1 MITKQKNIFYFIGI
15 GGVGMS
21 ALARLCLKEGCE
33 VYGYDKT
40 SSDITEQLIKNGI
53 KIIFDD
59 SVKALQKLLLST
71 DVQIVYS
78 AAIPDFHPQLVFLKK
93 QGNNVIKRAEFL
105 AKVCINK
112 KTLAVAGTHGKTTTS
127 SILTHIF
134 SKTNQSFISVMGG
147 FFNNDSSNLIQT
159 GSESIIVEADE
170 YDRSFLHLNPT
181 IACITSVEADHL
193 DIYESE
199 DIFLE
204 AFVQFS
210 KKVSN
215 ELIVA
220 YGLPIS
226 GLTYGIEVAADYKAF
241 NLKITEKGYRFD
253 LTTPNREFKDI
264 FFNQMGIHN
273 VSNALGAVAM
283 ADQAGIDINKSLL
296 ALESF
301 PGVYRRMNLYRWRD
315 IVIIDDYAHHPSEI
329 DSVFKTIKT
338 FYPKQKNCVVFQPH
352 LFSRTRDFMN
362 DFKTTLS
369 KFDEVILMDIYPA
382 REEPIKGVNAKIL
395 FDGISHTKKGYIK
408 KNQIKK
414 ILKSS
419 NADVF
424 ALLGAGDIGEEIKK
438 LKREFISL

>member
-21 ALARLCLKEGCE
+21 ALARLCLKEGYE

-59 SVKALQKLLLST
+59 SVKALQNLLLST
-71 DVQIVYS
+71 NVQIVYS

-181 IACITSVEADHL
+181 IACITSVDADHL

-273 VSNALGAVAM
+273 VSNALCALAM

-362 DFKTTLS
+362 DFKTTLR

-395 FDGISHTKKGYIK
+395 FDGISHTKKEYIE

>member
-1 MITKQKNIFYFIGI
+1 MINKQKNIFYFIGI

-59 SVKALQKLLLST
+59 SVKALQNLLLST

-78 AAIPDFHPQLVFLKK
+78 AAIPDFHPQLVFFKK

-315 IVIIDDYAHHPSEI
+315 TVIIDDYAHHPSEI
-329 DSVFKTIKT
+329 DSVFETIKT

-395 FDGISHTKKGYIK
+395 FDGISHTKKKYIK
-408 KNQIKK
+408 KN
-414 ILKSS
+414 
-419 NADVF
+419 
-424 ALLGAGDIGEEIKK
+424 
-438 LKREFISL
+438 

>member
-71 DVQIVYS
+71 DIQIVYS
-78 AAIPDFHPQLVFLKK
+78 AAIPDFHPQLVFFKK

-315 IVIIDDYAHHPSEI
+315 TVIIDDYAHHPSEI
-329 DSVFKTIKT
+329 DSVFETIKT

-395 FDGISHTKKGYIK
+395 FDGISHTKKEYIE

-424 ALLGAGDIGEEIKK
+424 ALLGAGDIGEEVKK
-438 LKREFISL
+438 LKLEFISL

>member
-21 ALARLCLKEGCE
+21 ALARLCLKEGCK

-40 SSDITEQLIKNGI
+40 SSEITEHLSKHGI

-59 SVKALQKLLLST
+59 SVKALQNLLLST
-71 DVQIVYS
+71 NIQIVYS
-78 AAIPDFHPQLVFLKK
+78 AAIPDSHPQLVFFKK

-273 VSNALGAVAM
+273 VSNALGALAM

-395 FDGISHTKKGYIK
+395 FDGISHTKKGYIE

>member
-59 SVKALQKLLLST
+59 SVKALQNLLLST

-273 VSNALGAVAM
+273 VSNALCAVAM

-315 IVIIDDYAHHPSEI
+315 TVIIDDYAHHPSEI
-329 DSVFKTIKT
+329 DSVFETIKT

-395 FDGISHTKKGYIK
+395 FDGISHTNKEYIE

>member
-21 ALARLCLKEGCE
+21 ALARLCLKEGYE

-59 SVKALQKLLLST
+59 SVKALQNLLLST

-181 IACITSVEADHL
+181 IACITSVEADHM

-199 DIFLE
+199 DVFLE

-395 FDGISHTKKGYIK
+395 FDGISHTKKGYIE

>member
-59 SVKALQKLLLST
+59 SVKALQNLLLST

-93 QGNNVIKRAEFL
+93 QGNNIIKRAEFL

-273 VSNALGAVAM
+273 VSNALGALAM

-395 FDGISHTKKGYIK
+395 FDGISHTKKGYIE

>member
-1 MITKQKNIFYFIGI
+1 MINKQKNIFYFIGI

-21 ALARLCLKEGCE
+21 ALARLCLKEGCK
-33 VYGYDKT
+33 VYGYDRT
-40 SSDITEQLIKNGI
+40 SSEITEQLSKHGI

-59 SVKALQKLLLST
+59 SVKALQNLLLST

-93 QGNNVIKRAEFL
+93 QGNNVIKRAELL

-193 DIYESE
+193 DIYESQ
-199 DIFLE
+199 DVFLE

-210 KKVSN
+210 KQVSN
-215 ELIVA
+215 DLIVA
-220 YGLPIS
+220 YGLPIP

-273 VSNALGAVAM
+273 VSNALGALAM

-395 FDGISHTKKGYIK
+395 FDGISHTKKGYIE

>member
-1 MITKQKNIFYFIGI
+1 MITKQKSIFYFIGI

-105 AKVCINK
+105 AKVCVNK

-283 ADQAGIDINKSLL
+283 ADQAGIDIDKSLL

-395 FDGISHTKKGYIK
+395 FDGISHTKKEYIK

-419 NADVF
+419 NANVF

>member
-40 SSDITEQLIKNGI
+40 SSDITEQLIKSGI

-59 SVKALQKLLLST
+59 SVKALQNLLLST

-395 FDGISHTKKGYIK
+395 FDGISHTNKEYIEE
-408 KNQIKK
+408 NQIKK

>member
-21 ALARLCLKEGCE
+21 ALARLCLKEGCK

-59 SVKALQKLLLST
+59 SVKALQNILLST
-71 DVQIVYS
+71 NIQIVYS
-78 AAIPDFHPQLVFLKK
+78 AAIPDSHPQLVFFKK

-105 AKVCINK
+105 ARVCDNK

-193 DIYESE
+193 DIYESQ
-199 DIFLE
+199 DVFLE

-210 KKVSN
+210 KQVSN
-215 ELIVA
+215 DLIVA
-220 YGLPIS
+220 YGLPIP

-395 FDGISHTKKGYIK
+395 FDGISHTKKGYIE

-438 LKREFISL
+438 LKQEFINL

>member
-59 SVKALQKLLLST
+59 SVKALQNLLLST

-181 IACITSVEADHL
+181 IACITSVDADHL

-273 VSNALGAVAM
+273 VSNALGALAM

-395 FDGISHTKKGYIK
+395 FDGISHTKKEYIE

>member
-59 SVKALQKLLLST
+59 SVKALQNLLLST

-210 KKVSN
+210 KRVSN

-315 IVIIDDYAHHPSEI
+315 TVIIDDYAHHPSEI
-329 DSVFKTIKT
+329 DSVFETIKT

-395 FDGISHTKKGYIK
+395 FDGISHTNKEYIE

>member
-59 SVKALQKLLLST
+59 SVKALQNLLLST

-395 FDGISHTKKGYIK
+395 FDGISHTKKGYIE

-424 ALLGAGDIGEEIKK
+424 ALLGAGDIGEEVKK
-438 LKREFISL
+438 LKLEFISL

>member
-40 SSDITEQLIKNGI
+40 SSDITEQLIENGI

-59 SVKALQKLLLST
+59 SVKALQNLLLST

-273 VSNALGAVAM
+273 VSNALGALAM

-395 FDGISHTKKGYIK
+395 FDGISHTKKGYIE

-419 NADVF
+419 KADVF

>member
-21 ALARLCLKEGCE
+21 ALARLCLKEGYE

-59 SVKALQKLLLST
+59 SVKALQNLLLST

-78 AAIPDFHPQLVFLKK
+78 AAIPDSHPQLVFFKK

-193 DIYESE
+193 DIYESQ
-199 DIFLE
+199 DVFLE

-210 KKVSN
+210 KQVSN
-215 ELIVA
+215 DLIVA
-220 YGLPIS
+220 YGLPIP

-273 VSNALGAVAM
+273 VSNALGALAM

-395 FDGISHTKKGYIK
+395 FDGISHTKKGYIE

>member
-21 ALARLCLKEGCE
+21 ALARLCLKEGCK

-59 SVKALQKLLLST
+59 SVKALQNLLLST

-181 IACITSVEADHL
+181 IACITSVDADHL

-273 VSNALGAVAM
+273 VSNALCALAM

-395 FDGISHTKKGYIK
+395 FDGISHTKKEYIE

>member
-1 MITKQKNIFYFIGI
+1 MIDKQKNSFYFIGI

-59 SVKALQKLLLST
+59 SVKALQNLLLST

-181 IACITSVEADHL
+181 IACITSVDADHL

-273 VSNALGAVAM
+273 VSNALCALAM

-395 FDGISHTKKGYIK
+395 FDGISHTKKEYIE

>member
-59 SVKALQKLLLST
+59 SVKALQNLLLST

-273 VSNALGAVAM
+273 VSNALGALAM

-395 FDGISHTKKGYIK
+395 FDGISHTKKEYIE

>member
-21 ALARLCLKEGCE
+21 ALARLCLKEGYE

-59 SVKALQKLLLST
+59 SVKALQNLLLST

-181 IACITSVEADHL
+181 IACITSVDADHL

-264 FFNQMGIHN
+264 FFNQIGIHN
-273 VSNALGAVAM
+273 VSNALCALAM

-395 FDGISHTKKGYIK
+395 FDGISHTKKEYIE

>member
-40 SSDITEQLIKNGI
+40 SSDITEQLIKSGI

-59 SVKALQKLLLST
+59 SVKALQNLLLST

-273 VSNALGAVAM
+273 VSNALGALAM

-395 FDGISHTKKGYIK
+395 FDGISHTKKGYIE

-438 LKREFISL
+438 LKPEFISL

>member
-59 SVKALQKLLLST
+59 SVKALQNLLLST

-273 VSNALGAVAM
+273 VSNALGALAM

-424 ALLGAGDIGEEIKK
+424 ALLGAGDIGEEVKK
-438 LKREFISL
+438 LKLEFISL

>member
-59 SVKALQKLLLST
+59 SVKALQNLLIST

-78 AAIPDFHPQLVFLKK
+78 AAIPDFHPQLVFFKK

-181 IACITSVEADHL
+181 IACITSVDADHL

-273 VSNALGAVAM
+273 VSNALCALAM

-315 IVIIDDYAHHPSEI
+315 TVIIDDYAHHPSEI
-329 DSVFKTIKT
+329 DSVFETIKT

-395 FDGISHTKKGYIK
+395 FDGISHTKKEYIE

>member
-21 ALARLCLKEGCE
+21 ALARLCLKEGYE

-59 SVKALQKLLLST
+59 SVKALQNLLLST

-181 IACITSVEADHL
+181 IACITSVDADHL

-273 VSNALGAVAM
+273 VSNALCALAM

-395 FDGISHTKKGYIK
+395 FDGISHTKKKYIE

>member
-21 ALARLCLKEGCE
+21 ALARLCLKEGYE

-59 SVKALQKLLLST
+59 SVKALQNLLLST

-181 IACITSVEADHL
+181 IACITSVDADHL

-395 FDGISHTKKGYIK
+395 FDGISHTKKEYIE

>member
-59 SVKALQKLLLST
+59 SVKALQNLLLST

-315 IVIIDDYAHHPSEI
+315 TVIIDDYAHHPSEI
-329 DSVFKTIKT
+329 DSVFETIKT

>member
-59 SVKALQKLLLST
+59 SVKALQNLLIST

-78 AAIPDFHPQLVFLKK
+78 AAIPDFHPQLVFFKK

-220 YGLPIS
+220 YGLPIL

-315 IVIIDDYAHHPSEI
+315 TVIIDDYAHHPSEI
-329 DSVFKTIKT
+329 DSVFETIKT

-395 FDGISHTKKGYIK
+395 FDGISHTKKKYIK

-438 LKREFISL
+438 LKREFTSL

>member
-59 SVKALQKLLLST
+59 SVKALQNLLLST

-78 AAIPDFHPQLVFLKK
+78 AAIPDFHPQLVFFKK

-273 VSNALGAVAM
+273 VSNALGALAM

-395 FDGISHTKKGYIK
+395 FDGISHTKKGYIE

>member
-21 ALARLCLKEGCE
+21 ALARLCLKEGCK

-59 SVKALQKLLLST
+59 SVKALQNLLLST

-181 IACITSVEADHL
+181 IACITSVDADHL

-273 VSNALGAVAM
+273 VSNALGALAM

-395 FDGISHTKKGYIK
+395 FDGISHTKKEYIE

>member
-1 MITKQKNIFYFIGI
+1 MRIHILGVCGTFMAGLAQILKESGHKVSGSDIQYYPPMSDYLEKIGI
-15 GGVGMS
+15 ETTQGYQKDQLPKADLYVVGN
-21 ALARLCLKEGCE
+21 ALSRGNECIEEILDKKLPFVSGPEMLGKELK
-33 VYGYDKT
+33 
-40 SSDITEQLIKNGI
+40 NRN
-53 KIIFDD
+53 
-59 SVKALQKLLLST
+59 
-71 DVQIVYS
+71 
-78 AAIPDFHPQLVFLKK
+78 VF
-93 QGNNVIKRAEFL
+93 
-105 AKVCINK
+105 
-112 KTLAVAGTHGKTTTS
+112 AVSGTHGKTTTS

-181 IACITSVEADHL
+181 IACITSVDADHL

-273 VSNALGAVAM
+273 VSNALCALAM

-382 REEPIKGVNAKIL
+382 REKPIKGVNAKIL
-395 FDGISHTKKGYIK
+395 
-408 KNQIKK
+408 
-414 ILKSS
+414 
-419 NADVF
+419 V
-424 ALLGAGDIGEEIKK
+424 
-438 LKREFISL
+438 

>member
-59 SVKALQKLLLST
+59 SVKALQNLLLST
-71 DVQIVYS
+71 NVQIVYS

-181 IACITSVEADHL
+181 IACITSVDADHL

-273 VSNALGAVAM
+273 VSNALCALAM

-395 FDGISHTKKGYIK
+395 FDGISHTKKEYIE

>member
-59 SVKALQKLLLST
+59 SVKALQNLLLST

-78 AAIPDFHPQLVFLKK
+78 AAIPDFHPQLVFFKK

-315 IVIIDDYAHHPSEI
+315 TVIIDDYAHHPSEI
-329 DSVFKTIKT
+329 DSVFETIKT

-395 FDGISHTKKGYIK
+395 FDGISHTKKGYIE

-424 ALLGAGDIGEEIKK
+424 ALLGAGDIGEEVKK
-438 LKREFISL
+438 LKLEFISL

>member
-21 ALARLCLKEGCE
+21 ALARLCLKEGYE

-59 SVKALQKLLLST
+59 SVKALQNLLLST
-71 DVQIVYS
+71 NIQVVYS

-181 IACITSVEADHL
+181 IACITSVDADHL

-273 VSNALGAVAM
+273 VSNALGALAM

-395 FDGISHTKKGYIK
+395 FDGISHTKKGYIE

-438 LKREFISL
+438 LKPEFRSL

>member
-40 SSDITEQLIKNGI
+40 SSDITEQLIKSGI

-59 SVKALQKLLLST
+59 SVKALQNLLLST

-395 FDGISHTKKGYIK
+395 FDGISHTKKEYIK

>member
-21 ALARLCLKEGCE
+21 ALARLCLKEGYE

-59 SVKALQKLLLST
+59 SVKALQNLLLST
-71 DVQIVYS
+71 NVQIVYS

-181 IACITSVEADHL
+181 IACITSVDADHL

-395 FDGISHTKKGYIK
+395 FDGISHTKKEYIE

>member
-59 SVKALQKLLLST
+59 SVKALQNLLLST

-78 AAIPDFHPQLVFLKK
+78 AAIPDFHPQLVFLKR

-273 VSNALGAVAM
+273 VSNALGALAM

-395 FDGISHTKKGYIK
+395 FDGISHTKKGYIE

-419 NADVF
+419 KADVF

>member
-21 ALARLCLKEGCE
+21 ALARLCLKEGYE

-59 SVKALQKLLLST
+59 SVKALQNLLLST
-71 DVQIVYS
+71 NVQIVYS

-181 IACITSVEADHL
+181 IACITSVDADHL

-273 VSNALGAVAM
+273 VSNALCALAM

-395 FDGISHTKKGYIK
+395 FDGISHTKKEYIE

-438 LKREFISL
+438 LKLEFISL

>member
-59 SVKALQKLLLST
+59 SVKALQNLLLST

-226 GLTYGIEVAADYKAF
+226 GLTYGIEVDADYKAF

-273 VSNALGAVAM
+273 VSNALGALAM

-395 FDGISHTKKGYIK
+395 FDGISHTNKKYIE

-438 LKREFISL
+438 LKPEFISL